1 MSNKRL
7 VIVLMMSLICVI
19 SAMAQKITGQVVD
32 KDGYAIPYAS
42 ITYRGHHIAVSSDID
57 GKFSIEKHP
66 GWPITVTSVGFKS
79 TTVKVEANTDDL
91 GKIILKDDSRS
102 LAEVVVKQ
110 KRGRYR
116 RKDNPAVELMRRVI
130 AAKKKSD
137 LSNHPYYQYDK
148 YQKITLAFNDI
159 TDKQLEGNFFKKRS
173 YLRDQIEVSPFNG
186 KRILPIQVNETVT
199 QHVYRKNPQKEKD
212 IIMGQQANGIGEVLS
227 TGEILNT
234 MLKEVFTDVDI
245 YDDYV
250 RLVQYPFVSPIGK
263 DAISFYH
270 FYIEDTTYVEKDKCY
285 HLQFIPANQQDFGFR
300 GELYVLADSTL
311 HVRKVNLYMPKKSDV
326 NWIDDM
332 QIQQEYVQLEN
343 GEWVLSQ
350 DDMVAEIHAN
360 KLLQDLLVSRT
371 TRLTSYS
378 FNELPKQIFQG
389 KAKVKHYSDAYNRN
403 DAFWNSYRQVE
414 LTKSESSMSQFI
426 SNMENSK
433 GFKYI
438 IKGVQLLVENYVET
452 NSDPK
457 KKSKFDIGPINTF
470 ISSNYVDGLRLRLA
484 GRTLAALNPHLF
496 WSGYAAYGTKSHR
509 WYYGDEFT
517 WSLNKKQLSPFEFP
531 QRNLT
536 FETARDVMSPSDLN
550 LIHNKDNIFMTIR
563 SSSQK
568 EMYLYNRQRLTFN
581 YETEAGWRYNAR
593 IQTQS
598 NQTEGLLHFY
608 KVNTGE
614 EIKKIR
620 LTDATVGITWNP
632 GVTYVNTKRTRLP
645 VNLDSP
651 DINLAH
657 TTGFKGILGG
667 DFNSNITSLSIYQRQ
682 WLGSWGFMD
691 FHVKGQ
697 VQWNKVPFPL
707 LIQPPVNLSYVETEN
722 TVSLVHDWEFLN
734 DRQVF
739 WSWKWD
745 LNGKL
750 LNRIPLI
757 RKLKW
762 REFVDVKGFWGTL
775 TDKNNPDKN
784 SNDDLI
790 YRFPTSSH
798 VMSNKPYWEV
808 EAGIHNILKF
818 ISIGYVRRLT
828 YNYPG
833 ISKWGIRFD
842 FQASF

>member
-1 MSNKRL
+1 MSNKRFAM
-7 VIVLMMSLICVI
+7 VLMMSLICIV

-66 GWPITVTSVGFKS
+66 GWPITVTSVGFKNA
-79 TTVKVEANTDDL
+79 TVKIDANTNDL
-91 GKIILKDDSRS
+91 GKIVLKDDSRS

-116 RKDNPAVELMRRVI
+116 RKDNPAVELMRRII

-137 LSNHPYYQYDK
+137 LSNRPYYQYDK
-148 YQKITLAFNDI
+148 YQKITLALNDI

-173 YLRDQIEVSPFNG
+173 YLREQIETSPYNG
-186 KRILPIQVNETVT
+186 KRILPIQVDETVT
-199 QHVYRKNPQKEKD
+199 QHVYRKDPKKEKD
-212 IIMGQQANGIGEVLS
+212 IIMGQQSNGIGEVLS

-270 FYIEDTTYVEKDKCY
+270 FYIEDTTYVDKDKCY

-332 QIQQEYVQLEN
+332 QIQQEYTKLDN

-360 KLLQDLLVSRT
+360 KLLQNMLVSRT
-371 TRLTSYS
+371 TRLSNYS
-378 FNELPKQIFQG
+378 FNDLPKQLFQG

-403 DAFWNSYRQVE
+403 EAFWNSYRQVE
-414 LTKSESSMSQFI
+414 LTKSESTMSQFI
-426 SNMENSK
+426 TNLENSK

-438 IKGVQLLVENYVET
+438 IKGVQMLVENYVET

-496 WSGYAAYGTKSHR
+496 WNGYAAYGTKSHR

-517 WSLNKKQLSPFEFP
+517 WSFNKKQLSPFEFP

-536 FETARDVMSPSDLN
+536 FETSRDVMSPSDLN

-563 SSSQK
+563 SSAQK
-568 EMYLYNRQRLTFN
+568 EMFLYNRQRLTFN

-598 NQTEGLLHFY
+598 NETEGLLHFF

-614 EIKKIR
+614 EIRKIR

-651 DINLAH
+651 DISLAH

-667 DFNSNITSLSIYQRQ
+667 DFHSNITSLSIYQRQ
-682 WLGSWGFMD
+682 WLGSWGYMD

-697 VQWNKVPFPL
+697 AQWNKVPFPL

-745 LNGKL
+745 INGKL

-762 REFVDVKGFWGTL
+762 REFVDVKGFWGRL
-775 TDKNNPDKN
+775 TDKNNPMKN
-784 SNDDLI
+784 PNDNLI
-790 YRFPTSSH
+790 YRFPADSH
-798 VMSNKPYWEV
+798 IMSNKPYWEV
-808 EAGIHNILKF
+808 EAGIHNILKL

>member
-1 MSNKRL
+1 M
-7 VIVLMMSLICVI
+7 VLMMSLICIV

-66 GWPITVTSVGFKS
+66 GWPITVTSVGFKNA
-79 TTVKVEANTDDL
+79 TVKIDANTNDL
-91 GKIILKDDSRS
+91 GKIVLKDDSRS

-116 RKDNPAVELMRRVI
+116 RKDNPAVELMRRII

-137 LSNHPYYQYDK
+137 LSNRPYYQYDK
-148 YQKITLAFNDI
+148 YQKITLALNDI

-173 YLRDQIEVSPFNG
+173 YLREQIETSPYNG
-186 KRILPIQVNETVT
+186 KRILPIQVDETVT
-199 QHVYRKNPQKEKD
+199 QHVYRKDPKKEKD
-212 IIMGQQANGIGEVLS
+212 IIMGQQSNGIGEVLS

-270 FYIEDTTYVEKDKCY
+270 FYIEDTTYVDKDKCY

-332 QIQQEYVQLEN
+332 QIQQEYTKLDN

-360 KLLQDLLVSRT
+360 KLLQNMLVSRT
-371 TRLTSYS
+371 TRLSNYS
-378 FNELPKQIFQG
+378 FNDLPKQLFQG

-403 DAFWNSYRQVE
+403 EAFWNSYRQVE
-414 LTKSESSMSQFI
+414 LTKSESTMSQFI
-426 SNMENSK
+426 TNLENSK

-438 IKGVQLLVENYVET
+438 IKGVQMLVENYVET

-496 WSGYAAYGTKSHR
+496 WNGYAAYGTKSHR

-517 WSLNKKQLSPFEFP
+517 WSFNKKQLSPFEFP

-536 FETARDVMSPSDLN
+536 FETSRDVMSPSDLN

-563 SSSQK
+563 SSAQK
-568 EMYLYNRQRLTFN
+568 EMFLYNRQRLTFN

-598 NQTEGLLHFY
+598 NETEGLLHFF

-614 EIKKIR
+614 EIRKIR

-651 DINLAH
+651 DISLAH

-667 DFNSNITSLSIYQRQ
+667 DFHSNITSLSIYQRQ
-682 WLGSWGFMD
+682 WLGSWGYMD

-697 VQWNKVPFPL
+697 AQWNKVPFPL

-745 LNGKL
+745 INGKL

-762 REFVDVKGFWGTL
+762 REFVDVKGFWGRL
-775 TDKNNPDKN
+775 TDKNNPMKN
-784 SNDDLI
+784 PNDNLI
-790 YRFPTSSH
+790 YRFPADSH
-798 VMSNKPYWEV
+798 IMSNKPYWEV
-808 EAGIHNILKF
+808 EAGIHNILKL

>member
-1 MSNKRL
+1 MDYHRFTI
-7 VIVLMMSLICVI
+7 VILMCFTSII
-19 SAMAQKITGQVVD
+19 SAVAQQVTGQIVD
-32 KDGYAIPYAS
+32 KDGYAVPYAS
-42 ITYRGHHIAVSSDID
+42 ITYRGHHIAVSSDME
-57 GKFSIEKHP
+57 GKFSIAKHP
-66 GWPITVTSVGFKS
+66 GWSLTVTSVGFKS
-79 TTVKVEANTDDL
+79 TTVKVDNASDDL
-91 GKIILKDDSRS
+91 GKIVLREDMRS
-102 LAEVVVKQ
+102 LSEVVVKQ
-110 KRGRYR
+110 KRTRYR

-130 AAKKKSD
+130 AAKKRTD

-148 YQKITLAFNDI
+148 YQKITLALNDI
-159 TDKQLEGNFFKKRS
+159 SDKQLEGKFFQKRS
-173 YLRDQIEVSPFNG
+173 YLRDQIETSPYNG
-186 KRILPIQVNETVT
+186 KRILPLQVDETVT
-199 QHVYRKNPQKEKD
+199 QHIYRKNPKKEKD
-212 IIMGQQANGIGEVLS
+212 IIMGQQSNGIGQVLS
-227 TGEILNT
+227 TGEIINT

-245 YDDYV
+245 YNDYI
-250 RLVQYPFVSPIGK
+250 RLVQYPFVSPIGNT
-263 DAISFYH
+263 AISFYH
-270 FYIEDTTYVEKDKCY
+270 FYIEDTTYVDKDKCY
-285 HLQFIPANQQDFGFR
+285 HIQFIPANQQDFGFR
-300 GELYVLADSTL
+300 GELYVLSDSTL

-332 QIQQEYVQLEN
+332 HIEQEYTKLDN
-343 GEWVLSQ
+343 GEWVLSK
-350 DDMVAEIHAN
+350 DDMAAEIHAT
-360 KLLQDLLVSRT
+360 KLLQDILVTRT
-371 TRLTSYS
+371 TRMTEYA
-378 FNELPKQIFQG
+378 FNELPKQLFQG
-389 KAKVKHYSDAYNRN
+389 SAKVKHYSDAYNRN
-403 DAFWNSYRQVE
+403 DAFWNSYRQTG

-433 GFKYI
+433 GWKYI
-438 IKGVQLLVENYVET
+438 IKTVQLLVENYVET

-457 KKSKFDIGPINTF
+457 KKSKFDIGPVNTF

-496 WSGYAAYGTKSHR
+496 WNGYAAYGTKSHR

-517 WSLNKKQLSPFEFP
+517 WSFNKKQLSPFEFP
-531 QRNLT
+531 QRNLV
-536 FETARDVMSPSDLN
+536 FETSRDVMSPSDLN

-598 NQTEGLLHFY
+598 NETAGQLHFF

-614 EIKKIR
+614 EVNKIR
-620 LTDATVGITWNP
+620 LTDATAGIIWNP

-651 DINLAH
+651 DISLSH
-657 TTGFKGILGG
+657 TIGFKGLLGG
-667 DFNSNITSLSIYQRQ
+667 DFRSNLTTLSIYQRQ

-691 FHVKGQ
+691 FHVTGK

-722 TVSLVHDWEFLN
+722 TVSLVRDWEFLN

-745 LNGKL
+745 MNGKL

-757 RKLKW
+757 RRLKW
-762 REFVDVKGFWGTL
+762 REFVDVKGFWGRL
-775 TDKNNPDKN
+775 TDKNNPTKN
-784 SNDDLI
+784 TNDDMI
-790 YRFPTSSH
+790 YRFPADSH
-798 VMSNKPYWEV
+798 IMSNKPYWEV
-808 EAGIHNILKF
+808 EAGIHNIFKL

>member
-1 MSNKRL
+1 MNYHRFTI
-7 VIVLMMSLICVI
+7 VILMCFTSII
-19 SAMAQKITGQVVD
+19 SAVAQQVTGQIVD
-32 KDGYAIPYAS
+32 KDGYAVPYAS
-42 ITYRGHHIAVSSDID
+42 ITYRGHHIAVSSDME
-57 GKFSIEKHP
+57 GKFSIAKHP
-66 GWPITVTSVGFKS
+66 GWSLTVTSVGFKS
-79 TTVKVEANTDDL
+79 TTVKVDNASDDL
-91 GKIILKDDSRS
+91 GKIVLREDMRS
-102 LAEVVVKQ
+102 LSEVVVKQ
-110 KRGRYR
+110 KRTRYR

-130 AAKKKSD
+130 AAKKRTD

-148 YQKITLAFNDI
+148 YQKITLALNDI
-159 TDKQLEGNFFKKRS
+159 SDKQLEGKFFQKRS
-173 YLRDQIEVSPFNG
+173 YLRDQIETSPYNG
-186 KRILPIQVNETVT
+186 KRILPLQVDETVT
-199 QHVYRKNPQKEKD
+199 QHIYRKNPKKEKD
-212 IIMGQQANGIGEVLS
+212 IIMGQQSNGIGQVLS
-227 TGEILNT
+227 TGEIINT

-245 YDDYV
+245 YNDYI
-250 RLVQYPFVSPIGK
+250 RLVQYPFVSPIGNT
-263 DAISFYH
+263 AISFYH
-270 FYIEDTTYVEKDKCY
+270 FYIEDTTYVDKDKCY
-285 HLQFIPANQQDFGFR
+285 HIQFIPANQQDFGFR
-300 GELYVLADSTL
+300 GELYILSDSTL

-332 QIQQEYVQLEN
+332 HIEQEYTKLDN
-343 GEWVLSQ
+343 GEWVLSK
-350 DDMVAEIHAN
+350 DDMAAEIHAT
-360 KLLQDLLVSRT
+360 KLLQDILVTRT
-371 TRLTSYS
+371 TRMTEYA
-378 FNELPKQIFQG
+378 FNELPKQLFQG
-389 KAKVKHYSDAYNRN
+389 SAKVKHYSDAYNRN
-403 DAFWNSYRQVE
+403 DAFWNSYRQTG

-433 GFKYI
+433 GWKYI
-438 IKGVQLLVENYVET
+438 IKTVQLLVENYVET

-457 KKSKFDIGPINTF
+457 KKSKFDIGPVNTF

-496 WSGYAAYGTKSHR
+496 WNGYAAYGTKSHR

-517 WSLNKKQLSPFEFP
+517 WSFNKKQLSPFEFP
-531 QRNLT
+531 QRNFV
-536 FETARDVMSPSDLN
+536 FETSRDVMSPSDLN

-598 NQTEGLLHFY
+598 NETAGQLHFF

-614 EIKKIR
+614 EVNKIR
-620 LTDATVGITWNP
+620 LTDAAAGITWNP

-651 DINLAH
+651 DISLSH
-657 TTGFKGILGG
+657 TIGFKGLLGG
-667 DFNSNITSLSIYQRQ
+667 DFRSNLTTLSIYQRQ

-691 FHVKGQ
+691 FHVTGK

-722 TVSLVHDWEFLN
+722 TVSLVRDWEFLN

-745 LNGKL
+745 MNGKL

-757 RKLKW
+757 RRLKW
-762 REFVDVKGFWGTL
+762 REFVDVKGFWGRL
-775 TDKNNPDKN
+775 TDKNNPTKN
-784 SNDDLI
+784 TNDDMI
-790 YRFPTSSH
+790 YRFPADSH
-798 VMSNKPYWEV
+798 IMSNKPYWEV
-808 EAGIHNILKF
+808 EAGIHNIFKL

>member
-1 MSNKRL
+1 MDYHRFTI
-7 VIVLMMSLICVI
+7 VILMCFTSII
-19 SAMAQKITGQVVD
+19 SAVAQQVTGQIVD
-32 KDGYAIPYAS
+32 KDGYAVPYAS
-42 ITYRGHHIAVSSDID
+42 ITYRGHHIAVSSDME
-57 GKFSIEKHP
+57 GKFSIAKHP
-66 GWPITVTSVGFKS
+66 GWSLTVTSVGFKS
-79 TTVKVEANTDDL
+79 TTVKVDNASDDL
-91 GKIILKDDSRS
+91 GKIVLREDMRS
-102 LAEVVVKQ
+102 LSEVVVKQ
-110 KRGRYR
+110 KRTRYR

-130 AAKKKSD
+130 AAKKRTD

-148 YQKITLAFNDI
+148 YQKITLALNDI
-159 TDKQLEGNFFKKRS
+159 SDKQLEGKFFQKRS
-173 YLRDQIEVSPFNG
+173 YLRDQIETSPYNG
-186 KRILPIQVNETVT
+186 KRILPLQVDETVT
-199 QHVYRKNPQKEKD
+199 QHIYRKNPKKEKD
-212 IIMGQQANGIGEVLS
+212 IIMGQQSNGIGQVLS
-227 TGEILNT
+227 TGEIINT

-245 YDDYV
+245 YNDYI
-250 RLVQYPFVSPIGK
+250 RLVQYPFVSPIGNT
-263 DAISFYH
+263 AISFYH
-270 FYIEDTTYVEKDKCY
+270 FYIEDTTYVDKDKCY
-285 HLQFIPANQQDFGFR
+285 HIQFIPANQQDFGFR
-300 GELYVLADSTL
+300 GELYVLSDSTL

-332 QIQQEYVQLEN
+332 HIEQEYTKLDN
-343 GEWVLSQ
+343 GEWVLSK
-350 DDMVAEIHAN
+350 DDMAAEIHAT
-360 KLLQDLLVSRT
+360 KLLQDILVTRT
-371 TRLTSYS
+371 TRMTEYA
-378 FNELPKQIFQG
+378 FNELPKQLFQG
-389 KAKVKHYSDAYNRN
+389 SAKVKHYSDAYNRN
-403 DAFWNSYRQVE
+403 DAFWNSYRQTG

-433 GFKYI
+433 GWKYI
-438 IKGVQLLVENYVET
+438 IKTVQLLVENYVET

-457 KKSKFDIGPINTF
+457 KKSKFDIGPVNTF

-496 WSGYAAYGTKSHR
+496 WNGYAAYGTKSRR

-517 WSLNKKQLSPFEFP
+517 WSFNKKQLSPFEFP
-531 QRNLT
+531 QRNLV
-536 FETARDVMSPSDLN
+536 FETSRDVMSPSDLN

-598 NQTEGLLHFY
+598 NETAGQLHFF

-614 EIKKIR
+614 EVNKIR
-620 LTDATVGITWNP
+620 LTDATAGITWNP

-651 DINLAH
+651 DISLSH
-657 TTGFKGILGG
+657 TIGFKGLLGG
-667 DFNSNITSLSIYQRQ
+667 DFRSNLTTLSIYQRQ

-691 FHVKGQ
+691 FHVTGK

-722 TVSLVHDWEFLN
+722 TVSLVRDWEFLN

-745 LNGKL
+745 MNGKL

-757 RKLKW
+757 RRLKW
-762 REFVDVKGFWGTL
+762 REFVDVKGFWGRL
-775 TDKNNPDKN
+775 TDKNNPTKN
-784 SNDDLI
+784 TNDDMI
-790 YRFPTSSH
+790 YRFPADSH
-798 VMSNKPYWEV
+798 IMSNKPYWEV
-808 EAGIHNILKF
+808 EAGIHNIFKL

>member
-1 MSNKRL
+1 MDYHRFTI
-7 VIVLMMSLICVI
+7 VILMCFTSII
-19 SAMAQKITGQVVD
+19 SAVAQQVTGQIVD
-32 KDGYAIPYAS
+32 KDGYAVPYAS
-42 ITYRGHHIAVSSDID
+42 ITYRGHHIAVSSDME
-57 GKFSIEKHP
+57 GKFSIAKHP
-66 GWPITVTSVGFKS
+66 GWSLTVTSVGFKS
-79 TTVKVEANTDDL
+79 TTVKVDNASDDL
-91 GKIILKDDSRS
+91 GKIVLREDMRS
-102 LAEVVVKQ
+102 LSEVVVKQ
-110 KRGRYR
+110 KRTRYR

-130 AAKKKSD
+130 AAKKRTD

-148 YQKITLAFNDI
+148 YQKITLAMNDI
-159 TDKQLEGNFFKKRS
+159 SDKQLEGKFFQKRS
-173 YLRDQIEVSPFNG
+173 YLRDQIETSPYNG
-186 KRILPIQVNETVT
+186 KRILPLQVDETVT
-199 QHVYRKNPQKEKD
+199 QHIYRKNPKKEKD
-212 IIMGQQANGIGEVLS
+212 IIMGQQSNGIGQVLS
-227 TGEILNT
+227 TGEIINT

-245 YDDYV
+245 YNDYI
-250 RLVQYPFVSPIGK
+250 RLVQYPFVSPIGNT
-263 DAISFYH
+263 AISFYH
-270 FYIEDTTYVEKDKCY
+270 FYIEDTTYVDKDKCY
-285 HLQFIPANQQDFGFR
+285 HIQFIPANQQDFGFR
-300 GELYVLADSTL
+300 GELYILSDSTL

-332 QIQQEYVQLEN
+332 HIEQEYTKLDN
-343 GEWVLSQ
+343 GEWVLSK
-350 DDMVAEIHAN
+350 DDMAAEIHAT
-360 KLLQDLLVSRT
+360 KLLQDILVTRT
-371 TRLTSYS
+371 TRMTEYA
-378 FNELPKQIFQG
+378 FNELPKQLFQG
-389 KAKVKHYSDAYNRN
+389 SAKVKHYSDAYNRN
-403 DAFWNSYRQVE
+403 DAFWNSYRQTG

-433 GFKYI
+433 GWKYI
-438 IKGVQLLVENYVET
+438 IKTVQLLVENYVET

-457 KKSKFDIGPINTF
+457 KKSKFDIGPVNTF

-496 WSGYAAYGTKSHR
+496 WNGYAAYGTKSRR

-517 WSLNKKQLSPFEFP
+517 WSFNKKQLSPFEFP
-531 QRNLT
+531 QRNLV
-536 FETARDVMSPSDLN
+536 FETSRDVMSPSDLN

-598 NQTEGLLHFY
+598 NETAGQLHFF

-614 EIKKIR
+614 EVNKIR
-620 LTDATVGITWNP
+620 LTDATAGITWNP

-651 DINLAH
+651 DISLSH
-657 TTGFKGILGG
+657 TIGFKGLLGG
-667 DFNSNITSLSIYQRQ
+667 DFRSNLTTLSIYQRQ

-691 FHVKGQ
+691 FHVTGK

-722 TVSLVHDWEFLN
+722 TVSLVRDWEFLN

-745 LNGKL
+745 MNGKL

-757 RKLKW
+757 RRLKW
-762 REFVDVKGFWGTL
+762 REFVDVKGFWGRL
-775 TDKNNPDKN
+775 TDKNNPTKN
-784 SNDDLI
+784 TNDDMI
-790 YRFPTSSH
+790 YRFPADSH
-798 VMSNKPYWEV
+798 IMSNKPYWEV
-808 EAGIHNILKF
+808 EAGIHNIFKL

>member
-1 MSNKRL
+1 MDYHRFTI
-7 VIVLMMSLICVI
+7 VILMCFTSII
-19 SAMAQKITGQVVD
+19 SAVAQQVTGQIVD
-32 KDGYAIPYAS
+32 KDGYAVPYAS
-42 ITYRGHHIAVSSDID
+42 ITYRGHHIAVSSDME
-57 GKFSIEKHP
+57 GKFSIAKHP
-66 GWPITVTSVGFKS
+66 GWSLTVTSVGFKS
-79 TTVKVEANTDDL
+79 TTVKVDNASDDL
-91 GKIILKDDSRS
+91 GKIVLREDMRS
-102 LAEVVVKQ
+102 LSEVVVKQ
-110 KRGRYR
+110 KRTRYR

-130 AAKKKSD
+130 AAKKRTD

-148 YQKITLAFNDI
+148 YQKITLALNDI
-159 TDKQLEGNFFKKRS
+159 SDKQLEGKFFQKRS
-173 YLRDQIEVSPFNG
+173 YLRDQIETSPYNG
-186 KRILPIQVNETVT
+186 KRILPLQVDETVT
-199 QHVYRKNPQKEKD
+199 QHIYRKNPKKEKD
-212 IIMGQQANGIGEVLS
+212 IIMGQQSNGIGQVLS
-227 TGEILNT
+227 TGEIINT

-245 YDDYV
+245 YNDYI
-250 RLVQYPFVSPIGK
+250 RLVQYPFVSPIGNT
-263 DAISFYH
+263 AISFYR
-270 FYIEDTTYVEKDKCY
+270 FYIEDTTYVDKDKCY
-285 HLQFIPANQQDFGFR
+285 HIQFIPANQQDFGFR
-300 GELYVLADSTL
+300 GELYILSDSTL

-332 QIQQEYVQLEN
+332 HIEQEYTKLDN
-343 GEWVLSQ
+343 GEWVLSK
-350 DDMVAEIHAN
+350 DDMAAEIHAT
-360 KLLQDLLVSRT
+360 KLLQDILVTRT
-371 TRLTSYS
+371 TRMTEYA
-378 FNELPKQIFQG
+378 FNELPKQLFQG
-389 KAKVKHYSDAYNRN
+389 SAKVKHYSDAYNRN
-403 DAFWNSYRQVE
+403 DAFWNSYRQTG

-433 GFKYI
+433 GWKYI
-438 IKGVQLLVENYVET
+438 IKTVQLLVENYVET

-457 KKSKFDIGPINTF
+457 KKSKFDIGPVNTF

-496 WSGYAAYGTKSHR
+496 WNGYAAYGTKSHR

-517 WSLNKKQLSPFEFP
+517 WSFNKKQLSPFEFP
-531 QRNLT
+531 QRNLV
-536 FETARDVMSPSDLN
+536 FETSRDVMSPSDLN

-598 NQTEGLLHFY
+598 NETAGQLHFF

-614 EIKKIR
+614 EVNKIR
-620 LTDATVGITWNP
+620 LTDATAGITWNP

-651 DINLAH
+651 DINLSH
-657 TTGFKGILGG
+657 TIGFKGLLGG
-667 DFNSNITSLSIYQRQ
+667 DFRSNLTTLSIYQRQ

-691 FHVKGQ
+691 FHVTGK

-722 TVSLVHDWEFLN
+722 TVSLVRDWEFLN

-745 LNGKL
+745 MNGKL

-757 RKLKW
+757 RRLKW
-762 REFVDVKGFWGTL
+762 REFVDVKGFWGRL
-775 TDKNNPDKN
+775 TDKNNPTKN
-784 SNDDLI
+784 TNDDMI
-790 YRFPTSSH
+790 YRFPADSH
-798 VMSNKPYWEV
+798 IMSNKPYWEV
-808 EAGIHNILKF
+808 EAGIHNIFKL

>member
-1 MSNKRL
+1 MDNKRL
-7 VIVLMMSLICVI
+7 AMVLTMVFICIV

-32 KDGYAIPYAS
+32 NEGYAIPYAS

-79 TTVKVEANTDDL
+79 ATVKVDTNSDDL
-91 GKIILKDDSRS
+91 GKIVLKDDSRS

-137 LSNHPYYQYDK
+137 LSNRPYYQYDK
-148 YQKITLAFNDI
+148 YQKITLALNDI

-173 YLRDQIEVSPFNG
+173 YLRDQIETSPYNG
-186 KRILPIQVNETVT
+186 KRILPIQVDETVT
-199 QHVYRKNPQKEKD
+199 QHVYRKDPKKEKD
-212 IIMGQQANGIGEVLS
+212 IIMGQQSNGIGEVLS
-227 TGEILNT
+227 TGDILNT

-332 QIQQEYVQLEN
+332 RIEQEYSKLDN

-360 KLLQDLLVSRT
+360 KLLQNMLVSRT
-371 TRLTSYS
+371 TRLSNYS
-378 FNELPKQIFQG
+378 FNDLPKQLFQG

-403 DAFWNSYRQVE
+403 EAFWNSYRQVE

-426 SNMENSK
+426 TNLENSK

-438 IKGVQLLVENYVET
+438 IKGVQMLVENYVET

-496 WSGYAAYGTKSHR
+496 WNGYAAYGTKSHR

-517 WSLNKKQLSPFEFP
+517 WSFNKKQLSPFEFP

-536 FETARDVMSPSDLN
+536 FETSRDVMSPSDLN
-550 LIHNKDNIFMTIR
+550 LIHNKDNIFMTLR

-568 EMYLYNRQRLTFN
+568 EMFLYNRQRLTFN

-598 NQTEGLLHFY
+598 NETQGQLHFF

-614 EIKKIR
+614 EIRKIR

-651 DINLAH
+651 DISFSH

-667 DFNSNITSLSIYQRQ
+667 NFHSNITSLSIYQRQ
-682 WLGSWGFMD
+682 WLGSWGYMD

-697 VQWNKVPFPL
+697 AQWNKVPFPL

-745 LNGKL
+745 INGKL

-762 REFVDVKGFWGTL
+762 REFVDVKGFWGRL
-775 TDKNNPDKN
+775 TDKNNPTKN
-784 SNDDLI
+784 PNDNLI
-790 YRFPTSSH
+790 YRFPADSH
-798 VMSNKPYWEV
+798 IMSNKPYWEV
-808 EAGIHNILKF
+808 EAGIHNILKL